1 MNCHG
6 VRYGIEHPVP
16 LLQKRMCFFLGRAM
30 KVSDDDY
37 LLICRKLGIR
47 LLSELVEGHAQS
59 STTLNAHVIM
69 QFSYCR
75 RQFCSL
81 SSSLTGVWRSGTLTL
96 YSWWQQLNKLDL

>member
-1 MNCHG
+1 MNRHG
-6 VRYGIEHPVP
+6 VGYGIKHPVP
-16 LLQKRMCFFLGRAM
+16 LLQKLMCFFHGRAM

-37 LLICRKLGIR
+37 LLICRKLGVR
-47 LLSELVEGHAQS
+47 LFGELVEGHAQS